1 MKKLK
6 YTIPFLFFTT
16 SIFAQTIYTQK
27 DVEVCNTKFD
37 FAVSEN
43 LDSLPINEVLIE
55 IAKTFLDLDYEAHTL
70 EKGEHEQLVVHL
82 TGLDCYTFFESSFV
96 FARSIKKGKTSFQD
110 FQNEVTNIR
119 YRDGKLDKYPSRLH
133 YAADWLYD
141 NDKRKTVKDIT
152 EEIGGI
158 LYKKK
163 IDFMSTHSKSY
174 NRLKDNPEFIKQIAE
189 TENEMNK
196 RDYYYVPQNYISCVE
211 DKIQSGDIVLITT
224 GIKGLDISHT
234 GMAIRM
240 EDDRIHFLHAP
251 IKGKKIQ
258 ITEKPLGDYIKG
270 LKRHTGIMVAR
281 PLEP

>member
-240 EDDRIHFLHAP
+240 EDDIIHFLHAP

-281 PLEP
+281 QLEP